1 MIPTST
7 LAFAST
13 LLPSQ
18 IAPVILMRGAVR
30 PATNHKIGIA
40 NNAATTENLNVLVPI
55 SYRHWTSTVR
65 YISTTRVRERK
76 NGTLTPTV
84 SGCTAFRNITR
95 GQGHSQYTSQRTNY
109 QPKRKCMEIS
119 SPSLL

>member
-7 LAFAST
+7 LAFASA

-30 PATNHKIGIA
+30 PATSHKIGIA

-55 SYRHWTSTVR
+55 S
-65 YISTTRVRERK
+65 
-76 NGTLTPTV
+76 PTV

-109 QPKRKCMEIS
+109 
-119 SPSLL
+119 